1 MRIPALF
8 LCIAL
13 SLSVSASDGI
23 TLRDAFRQMPDS
35 LMPTLT
41 QNNRL
46 DCLDFLD
53 AGMKAEVRNRLGG
66 TSVMT
71 AEVRNRLGGTSVM
84 TALTPDSLSLQVSPA
99 LRVDM
104 LLLPLAEPIDTVDY
118 VIVVGETFLVDSIYG
133 ETTLRYFTP
142 TWQPIPV
149 PPLSESQQKRIAGF
163 SLQTILKWSDELIKK
178 VNIKI

>member
-1 MRIPALF
+1 MKQWLAACLL
-8 LCIAL
+8 LCIT
-13 SLSVSASDGI
+13 SVCSAQGLA
-23 TLRDAFRQMPDS
+23 LRDAFRQMPDS
-35 LMPTLT
+35 VMPTLT

-53 AGMKAEVRNRLGG
+53 AGMK
-66 TSVMT
+66 

-104 LLLPLAEPIDTVDY
+104 LLLPLAEPIDTVDQ

-163 SLQTILKWSDELIKK
+163 SLQTILKWGDELIKK

>member
-35 LMPTLT
+35 LMPMLT

-71 AEVRNRLGGTSVM
+71 A
-84 TALTPDSLSLQVSPA
+84 SPA

-104 LLLPLAEPIDTVDY
+104 LLLPLAEPIDTVDQ

-142 TWQPIPV
+142 TWQSIPA

>member
-46 DCLDFLD
+46 DFLDFLD
-53 AGMKAEVRNRLGG
+53 AGMKAEVKNRLGG
-66 TSVMT
+66 TSVMMTLT
-71 AEVRNRLGGTSVM
+71 A
-84 TALTPDSLSLQVSPA
+84 DSLSLQVSPA

-104 LLLPLAEPIDTVDY
+104 LLLPLAEPIDSMNQV
-118 VIVVGETFLVDSIYG
+118 VVVGETFLADSVYG
-133 ETTLRYFTP
+133 ETAVRYFSTDWKLIP
-142 TWQPIPV
+142 T
-149 PPLSESQQKRIAGF
+149 PPLSEIQQKRIDGLK
-163 SLQTILKWSDELIKK
+163 LQTILKWNNDIVNK
-178 VNIKI
+178 VNNTN